1 MTAPILVLGRTGQ
14 LAQCLAQAARVR
26 ATPLVTAGRGDC
38 DIRRRDGIDRLMDR
52 MRPRAV
58 INAAAYTAVDEAEA
72 HAGDAFA
79 VNEMGAAHV
88 AEAAGAA
95 RIPLLHISTDYVFD
109 GRASTPYRE
118 TAAAAPLNVYGR
130 SKLAGEI
137 AVCAA
142 HPAAF
147 VVRTSWLYSAHGHN
161 FVRTML
167 GLAGREVMRV
177 VDDQRGAPTSA
188 HDLAAALLEMIGRIL
203 ATGGA
208 PTPGIYH
215 AAASGE
221 TTWFGFAQ
229 RLFETWAT
237 LGHRVPRLEPIS
249 TAEYGAP
256 APRPHYSVLD
266 CGKLKRAFGIA
277 LPQWDN
283 ALDRCLDRLAQQR
296 TESTA

>member
-14 LAQCLAQAARVR
+14 LAQCLIEAARAR
-26 ATPLVTAGRGDC
+26 ATPLMTAGRPDC
-38 DIRRRDGIDRLMDR
+38 DIRDRASVDRLIASAQ
-52 MRPRAV
+52 PRAV
-58 INAAAYTAVDEAEA
+58 INAAAYTAVDKAEA

-88 AEAAGAA
+88 AAAAGAA

-118 TAAAAPLNVYGR
+118 TDAAAPLNVYGR
-130 SKLAGEI
+130 SKRAGEI
-137 AVCAA
+137 AVCTA

-167 GLAGREVMRV
+167 GLAGRDVVRV

-188 HDLAAALLEMIGRIL
+188 HDLSAALLALIDRIL
-203 ATGGA
+203 AAEGA
-208 PTPGIYH
+208 APPGVYH
-215 AAASGE
+215 ASASGE
-221 TTWFGFAQ
+221 ATWFGFAQ

-237 LGHRVPRLEPIS
+237 LGHRVPRVEPIS
-249 TAEYGAP
+249 TAQYGAP
-256 APRPHYSVLD
+256 APRPRYSVLD
-266 CGKLKRAFGIA
+266 CGKLKRAFGIT
-277 LPQWDN
+277 LPRWEDS
-283 ALDRCLDRLAQQR
+283 LERCLERIAHCQ